1 MKLIKHIA
9 ISPKFRYFYVI
20 YFCGL
25 KKLEEVS
32 LTFIF
37 FAVLSVLAIASAV
50 VTITNRHPVT
60 SAIAL
65 VFHFFMLAGLYLTL
79 QAQFAAVM
87 QVLVYAGAIMV
98 LVIFVIMLLNLTNE
112 DKLKVKYNYR
122 LLLGAILSGA
132 FIILLGKVFF
142 GQEPGMKQLSQNS
155 EIAGTVDSIGKLLYT
170 EYLLPFEAVSILL
183 LTAVVGAVMI
193 AKRKLN

>member
-1 MKLIKHIA
+1 MIG
-9 ISPKFRYFYVI
+9 
-20 YFCGL
+20 FCWFNN
-25 KKLEEVS
+25 LELVS

-37 FAVLSVLAIASAV
+37 FAVLSILAIASAV
-50 VTITNRHPVT
+50 ITISNRHPVT

-98 LVIFVIMLLNLTNE
+98 LVIFVIMLLNLTDE
-112 DKLKVKYNYR
+112 DKLKVKYNFR
-122 LLLGAILSGA
+122 LLFGAVLSGA
-132 FIILLGKVFF
+132 FILLLGKVFF
-142 GQEPGMKQLSQNS
+142 GHESGMVQVSQNS
-155 EIAGTVDSIGKLLYT
+155 GIAGTVDSIGALLYGK
-170 EYLLPFEAVSILL
+170 YLVPFEAVSILL

>member
-1 MKLIKHIA
+1 M
-9 ISPKFRYFYVI
+9 
-20 YFCGL
+20 
-25 KKLEEVS
+25 S

-37 FAVLSVLAIASAV
+37 FAVLSVLAIGSAI
-50 VTITNRHPVT
+50 VTISNRHPVT

-98 LVIFVIMLLNLTNE
+98 LVIFVIMLLNLSNE
-112 DKLKVKYNYR
+112 DKLKVKYNLR
-122 LLLGAILSGA
+122 LLFGVLLSGA
-132 FIILLGKVFF
+132 FILILGRVFF
-142 GQEPGMKQLSQNS
+142 SQSTGMKHLSPNS
-155 EIAGTVDSIGKLLYT
+155 EVAGTVDSIGALLYKS
-170 EYLLPFEAVSILL
+170 YLFPFEAVSILL